1 MLNVYTKYLLFLLCH
16 YSPGTGKGSLDRINS
31 LSPAAQK
38 LLGSRIGVRTGTDKA
53 LRASYTPSPSHRQSS
68 NKTPKLTPKLTPKNK
83 TPLFSSPSPSLT
95 PGSKRD
101 ASEVPSL
108 TDNLLKLPKKRA
120 KATDFF

>member
-1 MLNVYTKYLLFLLCH
+1 ME
-16 YSPGTGKGSLDRINS
+16 RISS

-38 LLGSRIGVRTGTDKA
+38 LLGNRIAVRTGTDKA
-53 LRASYTPSPSHRQSS
+53 LRASYSPSPTHRTPGT
-68 NKTPKLTPKLTPKNK
+68 KTPKLTPKLTPKNK
-83 TPLFSSPSPSLT
+83 TPSLEASPALT

-108 TDNLLKLPKKRA
+108 TDDLLKLPKKRS